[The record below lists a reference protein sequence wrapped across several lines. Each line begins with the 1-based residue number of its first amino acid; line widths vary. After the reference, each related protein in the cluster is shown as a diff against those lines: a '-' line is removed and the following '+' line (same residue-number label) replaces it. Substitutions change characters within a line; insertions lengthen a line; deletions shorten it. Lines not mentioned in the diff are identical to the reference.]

1 MVREPI
7 RPLVCAV
14 LCGLLM
20 TACGGTGTDVALSEE
35 EPGTQ
40 RSELCS
46 GLTVTSL
53 VVSGASTYE
62 GEMAA
67 SGTWTVAP
75 GANAVRLEY
84 SVDGV
89 LSGTEE
95 RVGAT
100 GTWYF
105 STTGIRCGPR
115 NLVVK
120 AWPMVIDSAG
130 NRSTCSTAL
139 TSTSSTVT
147 EDCTWTLNGSMACGS
162 APYPVCPSYY
172 SRCPA
177 SPGGKV
183 CPAYGYPCLSQRTPA
198 ISDLYYCL

>member
-1 MVREPI
+1 MVRESI
-7 RPLVCAV
+7 RSPLCAL
-14 LCGLLM
+14 LCGLVLM
-20 TACGGTGTDVALSEE
+20 ACGGTEADPALPEE
-35 EPGTQ
+35 LLGTQ
-40 RSELCS
+40 RAELCS
-46 GLTVTSL
+46 GLSVTSL
-53 VVSGASTYE
+53 IISGASTYN

-67 SGTWTVAP
+67 SGTWTAAP

-95 RVGAT
+95 RIGTT

-130 NRSTCSTAL
+130 NRTTCSTAL
-139 TSTSSTVT
+139 TSTSSVVT
-147 EDCTWTLNGSMACGS
+147 GNCTWTFTGSMPCGS
-162 APYPVCPSYY
+162 APYPSCPGYYSTCPSNP
-172 SRCPA
+172 S
-177 SPGGKV
+177 GKA
-183 CPAYGYPCLSQRTPA
+183 CPAYGYLCLQQRSPA
-198 ISDLYYCL
+198 SSDLYYCL